1 MLKTIIKGFEEVSK
15 HLSSEASAISFC
27 FPGPAEYEAGIIGD
41 LANLPTFRGG
51 VALGPMLESVF
62 EIPVF
67 IRNDGDLFTY
77 GEAID
82 GLLPEINA
90 LLEKHNSPKHFNNLF
105 GATFGTGFGGG
116 IVSYGDLL
124 PGDNSASGEINRLRN
139 KLYSQYSVEESVSIR
154 GVKNVFIRETG
165 ISAMDCP
172 EPRDIFHI
180 AQGEKLGNRDA
191 AIKAFH
197 EMAEV
202 AGSALADAVSLI
214 DGLVVI
220 GGNGSQTGSYALHQ
234 HGFPVVGIAS
244 TIDNDL
250 YGTDHCPGF
259 GTAAKFVA
267 QALMGDDL
275 DNRALPGVKIDVI
288 MGRHAGFL
296 TAATALGKQRDDDG
310 PHLVYVPERP
320 VSMDK
325 LLADVDGVYKK
336 LGRCVIAV
344 SEGICDT
351 DHKTWAEKLAENE
364 ERDAHGNIQLSGTGA
379 LADFLASQIK
389 SNLKIKRVRADT
401 FGYLQRS
408 YAGLQSKVD
417 VDEARRCGRQAVQ
430 YAMEYDSGSVAIKRI
445 GEGAAYGAELFRTE
459 LKNVAEKTKSI
470 PAEYINADGN
480 GVTEAFVNYAMP
492 LVGGL
497 PKTEYL
503 GTNPRI

>member
-1 MLKTIIKGFEEVSK
+1 MLDTLKGNAVVGQSGGPTGVINASLVGVIEEVRK
-15 HLSSEASAISFC
+15 H
-27 FPGPAEYEAGIIGD
+27 
-41 LANLPTFRGG
+41 
-51 VALGPMLESVF
+51 
-62 EIPVF
+62 
-67 IRNDGDLFTY
+67 
-77 GEAID
+77 
-82 GLLPEINA
+82 PEI
-90 LLEKHNSPKHFNNLF
+90 ENLY
-105 GATFGTGFGGG
+105 GA
-116 IVSYGDLL
+116 VH
-124 PGDNSASGEINRLRN
+124 A
-139 KLYSQYSVEESVSIR
+139 
-154 GVKNVFIRETG
+154 
-165 ISAMDCP
+165 
-172 EPRDIFHI
+172 
-180 AQGEKLGNRDA
+180 
-191 AIKAFH
+191 
-197 EMAEV
+197 V
-202 AGSALADAVSLI
+202 AGMVKDEFI
-214 DGLVVI
+214 DLGQIGVETLETVAASPSSGLGSSRDKPDEEYCRKIIEVFKKRNVRYFFYI
-220 GGNGSQTGSYALHQ
+220 GGNDSANTAHILNTVADEANYNIRAFHV
-234 HGFPVVGIAS
+234 PKTV
-244 TIDNDL
+244 DNDL
-250 YGTDHCPGF
+250 LVTDHCPGF

-379 LADFLASQIK
+379 LADFLAGQIK
-389 SNLKIKRVRADT
+389 TNLKIKRVRADT

-408 YAGLQSKVD
+408 YAGLQSPVD
-417 VDEARRCGRQAVQ
+417 VAEARQCGRQAVQ
-430 YAMEYDSGSVAIKRI
+430 YAMEYDSGSVAMKRI
-445 GEGAAYGAELFRTE
+445 GEGDGYAVELFRTE

-503 GTNPRI
+503 GGYPKV